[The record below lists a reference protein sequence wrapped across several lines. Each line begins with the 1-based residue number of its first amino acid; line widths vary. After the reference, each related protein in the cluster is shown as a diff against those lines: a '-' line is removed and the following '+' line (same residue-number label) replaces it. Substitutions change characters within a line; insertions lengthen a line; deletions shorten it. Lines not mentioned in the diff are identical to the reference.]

1 MSILARF
8 KDIMAANFNALLDK
22 VENPE
27 KMIDQYLRNLNSDL
41 GKVKSETAS
50 VIAAE
55 RRAKREYDENAEEV
69 AKLEQYAI
77 KALEAGNEADA
88 RKFLERKAA
97 AAANTEMLH
106 KAWQIAAANAERMK
120 QLHDKLV
127 KDIGELEQRR
137 SMLKAKWSVAKTQ
150 QRINEL
156 TSSAANSGRSL
167 AAFDR
172 MEDKIN
178 RELDKAEALAELNA
192 GAKDDIEDLKAKYDA
207 PSGTSIDDELA
218 ALKARIQGKE
228 QA

>member
-22 VENPE
+22 VEHPE

-41 GKVKSETAS
+41 GKVKSETAA
-50 VIAAE
+50 VIAEE
-55 RRAKREYDENAEEV
+55 RRAKREYDECQEEI

-97 AAANTEMLH
+97 SAAQAESLH
-106 KAWQIAAANAERMK
+106 KAWQIAASNAERMR

-127 KDIGELEQRR
+127 SDINELEKRR
-137 SMLKAKWSVAKTQ
+137 AMLKAKWSVAKTQ
-150 QRINEL
+150 QRINQI
-156 TSSAANSGRSL
+156 TSSVADSGRSL
-167 AAFDR
+167 AAFER

-178 RELDKAEALAELNA
+178 RELDKAEALADLNA
-192 GAKDDIEDLKAKYDA
+192 GAADDIEELKAKYDV
-207 PSGTSIDDELA
+207 PSGTSIDEELA

>member
-1 MSILARF
+1 MSILSRF

-156 TSSAANSGRSL
+156 TSSAADSGRSL

>member
-156 TSSAANSGRSL
+156 TSSAADSGRSL